1 MPRTFL
7 ELSEKHKERYQAIRR
22 DRNNQLAAIAAFC
35 FNSSI
40 ESKQAKGNATM
51 FTLMTQEHE
60 TSIQEFRTI
69 ESVAFAHKM
78 GENGG
83 FYKVQ
88 LIDEN
93 GVIVSEW
100 K

>member
-1 MPRTFL
+1 M
-7 ELSEKHKERYQAIRR
+7 H
-22 DRNNQLAAIAAFC
+22 
-35 FNSSI
+35 
-40 ESKQAKGNATM
+40 
-51 FTLMTQEHE
+51 TLMTQEYS
-60 TSIQEFRTI
+60 TSITEYRAI
-69 ESVAFAHKM
+69 ESLAFAEKM
-78 GENGG
+78 GKNGG